1 MKDFKEYIT
10 EAPKT
15 GRRLRRLTDI
25 KVGDIFVQMR
35 GHGDQMPEF
44 YMVKS
49 LDNAYTMEAGK
60 GEKIGVLNINFVQ
73 VESKLKPTK
82 GYFEM
87 AGLAVPDLKKPQ
99 EVGRTILGSARE
111 YSLGKKDS
119 MVMVTIVMGRDV
131 PKAQLWDGNPVP
143 YTAWG

>member
-15 GRRLRRLTDI
+15 SRQLRRLTDI

-49 LDNAYTMEAGK
+49 LDNAYTMEAGN
-60 GEKIGVLNINFVQ
+60 GEKIGVMNIRFVQ
-73 VESKLKPTK
+73 VESKLKPTASK
-82 GYFEM
+82 M
-87 AGLAVPDLKKPQ
+87 AGHAVPDLKKPQ
-99 EVGRTILGSARE
+99 EVGRTILGSAQE
-111 YSLGKKDS
+111 HSFGKKDS
-119 MVMVTIVMGRDV
+119 MVVVGIVMGRGA
-131 PKAQLWDGNPVP
+131 PKAQLWDGKPVP